1 MRKFIFAFLF
11 IIAGLSY
18 LFEIDELLIKK
29 FAFFNDF
36 KTTYIDKAINF
47 STTIEKHLDQA
58 NTIEKLKIENNELK
72 EYKVLYTNTQ
82 NQLNTLKES
91 LITVN
96 LSENKPKIEGGHL
109 YVKAHEQF

>member
-36 KTTYIDKAINF
+36 KTIYIDKAINF

-58 NTIEKLKIENNELK
+58 NTIEKLKIENNLVCK
-72 EYKVLYTNTQ
+72 GKCLFCLLPFT
-82 NQLNTLKES
+82 
-91 LITVN
+91 
-96 LSENKPKIEGGHL
+96 
-109 YVKAHEQF
+109 F

>member
-47 STTIEKHLDQA
+47 STTIEKHLDQSFY
-58 NTIEKLKIENNELK
+58 NVVKELK
-72 EYKVLYTNTQ
+72 GGFSAFYW
-82 NQLNTLKES
+82 NQLSKRFGYDLKDQYRPGADPVMDAVLEDFDIKKD
-91 LITVN
+91 L
-96 LSENKPKIEGGHL
+96 
-109 YVKAHEQF
+109 